1 MAPPLTGEA
10 IMNSADKVNILL
22 VDDQPAKLLGYEA
35 ILSPLGENLVRANS
49 GREAL
54 EHLLRTDI
62 AVVLVDVCMPDLD
75 GFELAAM
82 IREHPRHRRAAII
95 FVSAVHMTDIDRLRG
110 YECGGVD
117 YVSVPVEPE
126 LLRARVSVFADLYR
140 KTRALER
147 LNQELERRVEER
159 TAELRDTLLRLQE
172 SEASLRDADH
182 RKDEFLAMLAHE
194 LRNPLAPIR
203 NSVEILRQ
211 RADQERGLRWS
222 YEVIERQLAQLS
234 RLVDD
239 LLDVSR
245 ITRGRL
251 EIRPEIVDLGEI
263 LRNAADGIRPE
274 VCAKHL
280 QFEVAVPAEPVPV
293 QADPVRLTQVVL
305 NLLDNARK
313 FTPDGG
319 TVGLAGE
326 QGSHEVVITVRDSGP
341 GIPAEARPRLFQMFY
356 QVNDGTAP
364 YRGGLGIGLALVKR
378 IVEMHGG
385 TVEVRSPAAGNGSEF
400 VVRLPLVS
408 AAPVVASSPLGRSVG
423 LASPRRVL
431 VVDDNEDSANS
442 LAVLL
447 RRDGNTVR
455 TAYDGLAAIAAA
467 ESFHAEVVLLDIG
480 LPALDG
486 YHVARQIRQTPW
498 GRDIVLVAVTG
509 WGQENDR
516 RRTREAGFDAH
527 LVKPVDFGLVRGL
540 LGRAPAP
547 ERLSQPVVGP

>member
-1 MAPPLTGEA
+1 
-10 IMNSADKVNILL
+10 MNSADKVNILL
-22 VDDQPAKLLGYEA
+22 VDDQPAKLLSYEA

-49 GREAL
+49 GQEAL

-95 FVSAVHMTDIDRLRG
+95 FVSAVHMSDIDRLRG

-147 LNQELERRVEER
+147 LNRELEHRVEDR
-159 TAELRDTLLRLQE
+159 TAELRDALLRLQE
-172 SEASLRDADH
+172 SEASLREADH

-251 EIRPEIVDLGEI
+251 EIRPETVDLGEI

-274 VCAKHL
+274 VCAKGL
-280 QFEVAVPAEPVPV
+280 QFEVALPAEPVPI

-313 FTPDGG
+313 FTPGGG

-326 QGSHEVVITVRDSGP
+326 QGSHDVVITVRDSGP

-364 YRGGLGIGLALVKR
+364 YQGGLGIGLALVKR

-385 TVEVRSPAAGNGSEF
+385 TVEVRSPAAGTGSEF
-400 VVRLPLVS
+400 VVRMPLGS
-408 AAPVVASSPLGRSVG
+408 PAPVAASAPPGRFEGS
-423 LASPRRVL
+423 ARPRRVL

-442 LAVLL
+442 LAILL

-467 ESFHAEVVLLDIG
+467 EAFHAEVILLDIG

-486 YHVARQIRQTPW
+486 YHWHARS
-498 GRDIVLVAVTG
+498 GS
-509 WGQENDR
+509 R
-516 RRTREAGFDAH
+516 RGGETSCSSR
-527 LVKPVDFGLVRGL
+527 
-540 LGRAPAP
+540 
-547 ERLSQPVVGP
+547 

>member
-1 MAPPLTGEA
+1 MGEG
-10 IMNSADKVNILL
+10 IMNPADKVNILL

-54 EHLLRTDI
+54 EHLLRMDI

-95 FVSAVHMTDIDRLRG
+95 FVSAVHMSDIDRLRG

-117 YVSVPVEPE
+117 YVSVPVEPQ

-140 KTRALER
+140 KTRQLER
-147 LNQELERRVEER
+147 LNEELEQRVDAR

-222 YEVIERQLAQLS
+222 YEVIERQLAQLT

-251 EIRPEIVDLGEI
+251 EIRPEAVDLGEI
-263 LRNAADGIRPE
+263 LRQAADGIR
-274 VCAKHL
+274 ADLSTKGL
-280 QFEVAVPAEPVPV
+280 QFEAALPAEPVTL

-313 FTPDGG
+313 FTPEGG
-319 TVGLAGE
+319 TIALAGE
-326 QGSHEVVITVRDSGP
+326 HGAQDVVITVRDTGA
-341 GIPAEARPRLFQMFY
+341 GIPAEERPRLFEMFY
-356 QVNDGTAP
+356 QVNDGRVP
-364 YRGGLGIGLALVKR
+364 YQGGLGIGLALVKR
-378 IVEMHGG
+378 IVELHGG
-385 TVEVRSPAAGNGSEF
+385 TVEVRMPASGTGSEF
-400 VVRLPLVS
+400 AVRLPRVS
-408 AAPVVASSPLGRSVG
+408 PTPVAAVSLPPGWPERPVQ
-423 LASPRRVL
+423 PRRVL
-431 VVDDNEDSANS
+431 VVDDNHDSADS
-442 LAVLL
+442 LAILL

-455 TAYDGLAAIAAA
+455 TAYDGLEAIAAA
-467 ESFHAEVVLLDIG
+467 EAFRAEVVLLDIG
-480 LPALDG
+480 LPPLDG
-486 YHVARQIRQTPW
+486 YHVARQIRQAAW

-527 LVKPVDFGLVRGL
+527 LVKPVEFGLVRRL
-540 LGRAPAP
+540 LGPGPAV
-547 ERLSQPVVGP
+547 ERLKEPVARP